1 MRSPP
6 RWSPSPPSA
15 RRRPRAMPGPASFH
29 GNWRGCSSLAASPE
43 DWPARARRVIWRNG
57 AARSTSC
64 SPWSLLRWRSICWRV
79 TYPYPRRIQHGR
91 GRRENKM
98 NRSNKTAGTRPGRTR
113 RETLG
118 LLGAGAAMLSA
129 TAMPRRVLAQGDET
143 VLTEALVLRDP
154 EIPAA
159 GNVDGDINIVEWF
172 DYNCPYCRKIEPELR
187 QVVQDDGKV
196 RLVLKDWPIL
206 GEVSKIASRMAL
218 GAKYQ
223 DKFIQAHDAMIGVS
237 SRLTEPR
244 LHELLAGAGIDMDR
258 LNRDLATNAK
268 AIDTILARNSAQA
281 EAFGFKGTPSFIVGK
296 FRVPGVLTMA
306 EFEMVI
312 ADARKAKASN

>member
-1 MRSPP
+1 VEI
-6 RWSPSPPSA
+6 
-15 RRRPRAMPGPASFH
+15 
-29 GNWRGCSSLAASPE
+29 N
-43 DWPARARRVIWRNG
+43 
-57 AARSTSC
+57 
-64 SPWSLLRWRSICWRV
+64 
-79 TYPYPRRIQHGR
+79 
-91 GRRENKM
+91 
-98 NRSNKTAGTRPGRTR
+98 RTR

-118 LLGAGAAMLSA
+118 LLGAGVALFGAA
-129 TAMPRRVLAQGDET
+129 AMPRSAFAEGDET

-172 DYNCPYCRKIEPELR
+172 DYNCPYCRKIDPELR

-206 GEVSKIASRMAL
+206 GEVSKIAARMAL
-218 GAKYQ
+218 AAKYQ
-223 DKFIQAHDAMIGVS
+223 DKFIEAHDAMIGVA

-244 LHELLAGAGIDMDR
+244 IGELLAGGGVDMDR

-268 AIDTILARNSAQA
+268 AIDAILARNNAQA
-281 EAFGFKGTPSFIVGK
+281 EEFGFKGTPSFIVGK
-296 FRVPGVLTMA
+296 FRVPGILTMA

-312 ADARKAKASN
+312 KDARKAKASN